1 MINIE
6 NLIRSKQIKII
17 YIIIHSDLECW
28 NSIGKYWLKKFDDK
42 FGSEYLYFLCQCSD
56 ISGLNITS
64 LPSYYQKAIKSLN
77 FLLRS
82 FTVDMQMDVLHQTI
96 FGNARLLFNKKPLFF
111 KSFSKSVLKRIPDIW
126 DYQNKTFLD
135 SITIYIYNKLQN
147 KSNWISEWS
156 KIKTSVPKQLRLKKL
171 RLSIFAQ
178 IRENVKLYIFL
189 LFL

>member
-1 MINIE
+1 
-6 NLIRSKQIKII
+6 
-17 YIIIHSDLECW
+17 
-28 NSIGKYWLKKFDDK
+28 
-42 FGSEYLYFLCQCSD
+42 
-56 ISGLNITS
+56 
-64 LPSYYQKAIKSLN
+64 
-77 FLLRS
+77 
-82 FTVDMQMDVLHQTI
+82 MDVLHQTI

-178 IRENVKLYIFL
+178 IRENVSYMLIAIYFL
-189 LFL
+189 